1 MVQFSVG
8 LEGTILVK
16 SFAGNGLDKDKDFLR
31 CRRGNIGE
39 FRVEVSDQLW
49 LAVGGGKVGGV
60 L

>member
-1 MVQFSVG
+1 M
-8 LEGTILVK
+8 VK

-31 CRRGNIGE
+31 CRLWNIE
-39 FRVEVSDQLW
+39 VFRVEVSDQLW